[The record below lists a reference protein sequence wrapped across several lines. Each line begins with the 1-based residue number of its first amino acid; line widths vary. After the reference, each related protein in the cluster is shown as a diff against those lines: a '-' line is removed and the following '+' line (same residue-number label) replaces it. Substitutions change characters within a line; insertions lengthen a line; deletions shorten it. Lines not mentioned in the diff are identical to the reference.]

1 LSADNFVSG
10 VGPSAA
16 GANDF
21 ILYDTATG
29 ELFYD
34 ADGSGAG
41 AAVKFA
47 VLASDPDGL
56 SALDFTIT

>member
-1 LSADNFVSG
+1 VSG

-47 VLASDPDGL
+47 VLATSPDGL
-56 SALDFTIT
+56 AASDFLVT